1 MREDTIVRVRS
12 ARTRVEGE
20 GQPRELRGEATIESE
35 TPGRLIREQSHA
47 STRWCHA
54 RDTDERRMMRR
65 ATYPKRRSKRCA
77 REGTPR
83 AVSFRECGDRG
94 WRVGFSTD
102 RFRRRGLVLQKNV
115 ILTKTPYVACIGNT
129 VEKDGQMT
137 QTPEDFGAHFR
148 RDDGNFSCFCFSHPL
163 DSSSSARAPLV
174 AALIRARGHASGT
187 RPASR
192 RADAARGGR
201 GDSFEEI
208 EGEGEGRGRARRHR
222 SDIRSR

>member
-20 GQPRELRGEATIESE
+20 GQPRERRGEATIESE
-35 TPGRLIREQSHA
+35 TPGILIREQSHA

-83 AVSFRECGDRG
+83 AVSFRECGNRG

-115 ILTKTPYVACIGNT
+115 ILTKSPYVACIGNT
-129 VEKDGQMT
+129 VEKDWSND
-137 QTPEDFGAHFR
+137 PNARRFR
-148 RDDGNFSCFCFSHPL
+148 GPFSTYGNFSCFCFSHPL

>member
-20 GQPRELRGEATIESE
+20 GQPRERIGEATIESE
-35 TPGRLIREQSHA
+35 TPGILIREQSHA

-102 RFRRRGLVLQKNV
+102 RFRSRGLVLQKNV

-129 VEKDGQMT
+129 VEKDWSND
-137 QTPEDFGAHFR
+137 P
-148 RDDGNFSCFCFSHPL
+148 N
-163 DSSSSARAPLV
+163 
-174 AALIRARGHASGT
+174 
-187 RPASR
+187 
-192 RADAARGGR
+192 
-201 GDSFEEI
+201 
-208 EGEGEGRGRARRHR
+208 ARRFR
-222 SDIRSR
+222 GPFST

>member
-20 GQPRELRGEATIESE
+20 GQPRERIGEATIESE
-35 TPGRLIREQSHA
+35 TPGILIREQSHA

-102 RFRRRGLVLQKNV
+102 RFRSRGLVLQKNV

-137 QTPEDFGAHFR
+137 QTPEDFGTHFR

-163 DSSSSARAPLV
+163 DSSSSARTP
-174 AALIRARGHASGT
+174 
-187 RPASR
+187 R
-192 RADAARGGR
+192 R
-201 GDSFEEI
+201 
-208 EGEGEGRGRARRHR
+208 
-222 SDIRSR
+222 

>member
-1 MREDTIVRVRS
+1 MFGAGRHHSACSICADEGGGGGS
-12 ARTRVEGE
+12 AARTKRRSHDRKRNTRRSH
-20 GQPRELRGEATIESE
+20 PK
-35 TPGRLIREQSHA
+35 QSHA
-47 STRWCHA
+47 STRWCNA

-83 AVSFRECGDRG
+83 AVSFRECGNRG

-163 DSSSSARAPLV
+163 DSSSSARTPRGRTHPRAGARERHTTGV
-174 AALIRARGHASGT
+174 AS
-187 RPASR
+187 SR
-192 RADAARGGR
+192 RGSWR
-201 GDSFEEI
+201 
-208 EGEGEGRGRARRHR
+208 
-222 SDIRSR
+222 

>member
-1 MREDTIVRVRS
+1 M
-12 ARTRVEGE
+12 EGE
-20 GQPRELRGEATIESE
+20 GQPRERRGEATIESE

-148 RDDGNFSCFCFSHPL
+148 RTAEIFLVFAFLTRSTPLRQRAHP
-163 DSSSSARAPLV
+163 SWPHSSARGGTRAAHDRRRVEPTRLV
-174 AALIRARGHASGT
+174 EVGATRSKRSKAKAKGEGGHAGT
-187 RPASR
+187 EVTSDP
-192 RADAARGGR
+192 
-201 GDSFEEI
+201 
-208 EGEGEGRGRARRHR
+208 GERK
-222 SDIRSR
+222 

>member
-12 ARTRVEGE
+12 ARTRVEGRVSRANE
-20 GQPRELRGEATIESE
+20 EAKPRSKAKHPADSS
-35 TPGRLIREQSHA
+35 EQSHA